1 VSFASAIKGRTDVE
15 QPHEVHQTAL
25 KQVIRA
31 LRYSAGIS
39 GALLTTRLGEPLTIG
54 QFLIPATPRVAQ
66 GAPPFPRCSDEFNAM
81 PDMQSRSPLSSLPS
95 DGVRQCHSATS
106 VGPAERSSQRIAES
120 CVSINIMVKIMK
132 CRNCRFS
139 VIKKARINVN
149 QRLCS
154 RRPLTP
160 TKPFKRGRPPAPE
173 ATITFL

>member
-81 PDMQSRSPLSSLPS
+81 PDMQSPVASVFATVRRGAPVSQCDQRRSGRALLPTNSGIVRIDQYHGENNEVSELSVLRHKE
-95 DGVRQCHSATS
+95 GAH
-106 VGPAERSSQRIAES
+106 
-120 CVSINIMVKIMK
+120 
-132 CRNCRFS
+132 
-139 VIKKARINVN
+139 
-149 QRLCS
+149 
-154 RRPLTP
+154 
-160 TKPFKRGRPPAPE
+160 
-173 ATITFL
+173 